1 MIDWA
6 AEHYI
11 ELFGAVTG
19 IIYVFLEIRQKMW
32 LWPLGILTS
41 AIYIIVFFNSKFY
54 ADMGL
59 QFYYLAIS
67 IFGWY
72 WWKKG
77 GESHGSGNL
86 PVTGIPAR
94 QAYGALITFALLFAS
109 IWIILSF
116 FTDSP
121 LPGWDSFTTSISII
135 ATWMLARKY
144 IEHWMLW
151 VVANT
156 VSMGLYIYK
165 ELYPTVI
172 LFSVYTV
179 MAVVG
184 YLKWCP
190 YLVNIYNEG
199 VITGDQKQE

>member
-1 MIDWA
+1 MAD
-6 AEHYI
+6 HYI

-19 IIYVFLEIRQKMW
+19 ILYVFLEIRQKMW
-32 LWPLGILTS
+32 LWPLGIATS
-41 AIYIIVFFNSKFY
+41 AVYVIVFFNSKFY

-67 IFGWY
+67 VYGWY

-77 GESHGSGNL
+77 GKSLGSEIL
-86 PVTGIPAR
+86 PVTRIPSGL
-94 QAYGALITFALLFAS
+94 AYRALLVFALLFAA
-109 IWIILSF
+109 IWVVLSV

-121 LPGWDSFTTSISII
+121 VPGWDSFTTSVSII

-144 IEHWMLW
+144 LEHWWLW
-151 VVANT
+151 VIANS
-156 VSMGLYIYK
+156 VSVGLYIYK

-172 LFSVYTV
+172 LFVVYTV

-184 YLKWCP
+184 YFRWRVELDHP
-190 YLVNIYNEG
+190 HDSTVQ
-199 VITGDQKQE
+199 TGN